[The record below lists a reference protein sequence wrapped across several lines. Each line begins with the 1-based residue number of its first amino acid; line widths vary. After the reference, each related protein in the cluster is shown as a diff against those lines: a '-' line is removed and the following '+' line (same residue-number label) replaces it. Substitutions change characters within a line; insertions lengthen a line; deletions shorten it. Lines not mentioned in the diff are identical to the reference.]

1 MTYAI
6 TKKFVSGILEGMEYK
21 ELTGVKFIEGKQYG
35 NYIVTSCKPINN
47 STTVQVEAKRPYQHG
62 GGTAFVSGSYEY
74 IKQVAE
80 HWRNSGYYNF
90 HTWVD

>member
-6 TKKFVSGILEGMEYK
+6 TKKFVSGALKDIEYK
-21 ELTGVKFIEGKQYG
+21 ELTGVQFVEGKQYD
-35 NYIVTSCKPINN
+35 NYIITSCKPIDNN
-47 STTVQVEAKRPYQHG
+47 TTVQMEAKRPYQHG

-74 IKQVAE
+74 IKQTAKQ
-80 HWRNSGYYNF
+80 WRNAGYYDF

>member
-6 TKKFVSGILEGMEYK
+6 TKKFVSGILKGMEYK
-21 ELTGVKFIEGKQYG
+21 ELTGVQFVEGKQYG
-35 NYIVTSCKPINN
+35 DYIITSCKPIDNN
-47 STTVQVEAKRPYQHG
+47 STVQMEAKRPYQHG
-62 GGTAFVSGSYEY
+62 GGIAFVSGSYAY

>member
-6 TKKFVSGILEGMEYK
+6 TKQFVSGIFKGTEYK
-21 ELTGVKFIEGKQYG
+21 ELTGVEFIEGKQYD
-35 NYIVTSCKPINN
+35 NYIVTSCKPINDN
-47 STTVQVEAKRPYQHG
+47 TTAQMEAKRPYQHG

-74 IKQVAE
+74 IKQVTIQ
-80 HWRNSGYYNF
+80 WRNSGYYDF

>member
-35 NYIVTSCKPINN
+35 NYIIASCKPIDNN
-47 STTVQVEAKRPYQHG
+47 TTVQMEAKRPYQHG
-62 GGTAFVSGSYEY
+62 GETAFVSGSYEY
-74 IKQVAE
+74 IKQVAIQ
-80 HWRNSGYYNF
+80 WRNSGYYNF

>member
-6 TKKFVSGILEGMEYK
+6 TKKFISGILKGMEYK
-21 ELTGVKFIEGKQYG
+21 ELTGVQFVEGKQYG
-35 NYIVTSCKPINN
+35 NYIVTSCKLIDGN
-47 STTVQVEAKRPYQHG
+47 TTVQMEAKRPYQHG

-74 IKQVAE
+74 IKQVIK
-80 HWRNSGYYNF
+80 HWRNSGYYDF

>member
-35 NYIVTSCKPINN
+35 NYIIASCKPIDNN
-47 STTVQVEAKRPYQHG
+47 TTVQMEAKRPYQHG
-62 GGTAFVSGSYEY
+62 GETAFVSGSYEH
-74 IKQVAE
+74 IKQVAIQ
-80 HWRNSGYYNF
+80 WLNSGYYDF

>member
-21 ELTGVKFIEGKQYG
+21 ELTGVQFVEGRQYG
-35 NYIVTSCKPINN
+35 NYIVTSCKPISDN
-47 STTVQVEAKRPYQHG
+47 TTIQMEATRPYQYG

-74 IKQVAE
+74 IKQVAKQ
-80 HWRNSGYYNF
+80 WRNSGYYDF
-90 HTWVD
+90 HSWMD

>member
-21 ELTGVKFIEGKQYG
+21 ELTSVQFVEGKQYG
-35 NYIVTSCKPINN
+35 DYIITSCKPIDNN
-47 STTVQVEAKRPYQHG
+47 TTTQMEAKRPYQHG

-74 IKQVAE
+74 IKQVAKQ
-80 HWRNSGYYNF
+80 WRNSGYYDF
-90 HTWVD
+90 HTWAD